1 MHPTSLENMAK
12 CRDKYA
18 SSLAEATAGPLRLV
32 DVGGADVNG
41 SYKSLFENW
50 PVEYLTVDLDGTDAD
65 IKLSDPY
72 KIPLDDQTAD
82 IVLCGQMFEHCEFFW
97 LTFTEMTRLLKPNGY
112 LFLIAPSSG
121 PIHQYPVDCYRFYP
135 DAFRALAKYGKC
147 NLIEMWLDLRGPWR
161 DLVGIFRQADAPLPL
176 RPIQAT
182 AAPAAVAVD
191 HFGAPPE
198 AEILRGELPYL
209 DVLNS
214 IHRTLEPLNY
224 LEIGVRH
231 GRSLRLGCNEGSRTS
246 RPPISRAALP
256 ESVAIFFRWTA
267 SAFFSAAKGS
277 SAMAITANFASGILS
292 ILGDTLDNPI
302 VAGRDAMGNILINN
316 GAVPI
321 TGGAATVG
329 NTTAIQASGS
339 DGNDT
344 ISLDETNGVM
354 PAAIF
359 IGGIGNDVLIGG
371 SGDDTFIWNPGDGSD
386 TVEGQA
392 GSDTLQFNGSNAAE
406 RIAISANGGRVLF
419 TRDIG
424 NIAMDLNGVEHLHFN
439 ALGSADFITVKI
451 SAAPMPAM

>member
-97 LTFTEMTRLLKPNGY
+97 LTFTEMIRLLKPNGY

-161 DLVGIFRQADAPLPL
+161 DLVGIFRQADAPLPI

-182 AAPAAVAVD
+182 AAPAVVAVD

-198 AEILRGELPYL
+198 AEILRGGLPYL

-231 GRSLRLGCNEGSRTS
+231 DEVLGLLPVRALGVDPVRTSKVSSCPMFLWRVRRAMTFFRACGSSSCLDQTSPLSTACIISNMPSYFINIEQRRPPRVRPVFDDFGIARCRHSAIARREHGPVTFGRSLNVFEPTERPHLAAIGCA
-246 RPPISRAALP
+246 P
-256 ESVAIFFRWTA
+256 
-267 SAFFSAAKGS
+267 
-277 SAMAITANFASGILS
+277 
-292 ILGDTLDNPI
+292 
-302 VAGRDAMGNILINN
+302 
-316 GAVPI
+316 
-321 TGGAATVG
+321 AAT
-329 NTTAIQASGS
+329 
-339 DGNDT
+339 
-344 ISLDETNGVM
+344 
-354 PAAIF
+354 
-359 IGGIGNDVLIGG
+359 
-371 SGDDTFIWNPGDGSD
+371 
-386 TVEGQA
+386 
-392 GSDTLQFNGSNAAE
+392 
-406 RIAISANGGRVLF
+406 GRCGPV
-419 TRDIG
+419 T
-424 NIAMDLNGVEHLHFN
+424 
-439 ALGSADFITVKI
+439 
-451 SAAPMPAM
+451 